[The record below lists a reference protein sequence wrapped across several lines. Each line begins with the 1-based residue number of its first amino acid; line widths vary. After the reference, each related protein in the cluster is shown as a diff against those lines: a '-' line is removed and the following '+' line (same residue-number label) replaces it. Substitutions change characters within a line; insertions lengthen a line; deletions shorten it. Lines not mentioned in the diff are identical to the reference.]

1 MAPPAGPSFWSWEA
15 SSARHPERR
24 ESGLKLHKTEA
35 TAQVLSRRERLAPL
49 LLLPIL
55 LLLGVGSLSV
65 VIRTHSLP
73 GKAYELPLP
82 PPKPEIRFSLESG
95 AYPED
100 AIQVTVTAPEPYRIA
115 CTTDGHRPS
124 LADDCGAS
132 TLSLTLEKEDAG
144 TLLRQKDRLLC
155 SLDTPLL
162 ESAEL
167 PCGRVLRVSLLD
179 PDDRIVASQ
188 TRVYFL
194 GADFAARYPGCLVLS
209 VFAEPEDLLD
219 EDRGILVTGAVYSV
233 WEESEAGRDALRQGE
248 WWLYESNA
256 TQRGRS
262 WERPCT
268 LQLYDGG
275 NHPVLEQAAGIRV
288 AGGSSRRFSQ
298 KSFTLYFRGS
308 YGEKLLRCKLFPG
321 VDAFQ
326 SFTLRAGGNNA
337 EGLKYKDCFLQNLV
351 WDRDLLIPY
360 CRPAIL
366 FLNGE
371 YWGPYLLREKVSAQ
385 MLHDR
390 CGVDRA
396 QVIVIKDGQLEAGR
410 PEDLAAYEALDAF
423 GQKDLSDPQVYA
435 DFCRL
440 MDVQS
445 LADYCALRIYIG
457 DGDWFRE
464 VNDILWRTRDDS
476 CREGRWQ
483 YILHDIGCS
492 AGLYRD
498 ESTDVTT
505 DHFQLALENYPLFAA
520 AMQNEDFRLLFLR
533 SLQQIC
539 SVDFR
544 PERVEEQLQIWDRTW
559 EPLRSDYYLRF
570 QVSPEAW
577 ENEEAATLAFFRAR
591 YDLLLQKVLQWYA
604 QFNEVLPD

>member
-1 MAPPAGPSFWSWEA
+1 M
-15 SSARHPERR
+15 
-24 ESGLKLHKTEA
+24 
-35 TAQVLSRRERLAPL
+35 
-49 LLLPIL
+49 
-55 LLLGVGSLSV
+55 

-100 AIQVTVTAPEPYRIA
+100 AIRVTVTAPVSYRIA
-115 CTTDGHRPS
+115 YTIDGRCPTPEDS
-124 LADDCGAS
+124 CGANA
-132 TLSLTLEKEDAG
+132 LELTLKKEASG
-144 TLLRQKDRLLC
+144 TLLRQRDRLL
-155 SLDTPLL
+155 SPLDTPLL
-162 ESAEL
+162 ESGDL
-167 PCGRVLRVSLLD
+167 PCGRILRVSLLD
-179 PDDRIVASQ
+179 ADDRIAASQ

-209 VFAEPEDLLD
+209 VLAEPEDLLD
-219 EDRGILVTGAVYSV
+219 EERGILVKGAVYSA
-233 WEESEAGRDALRQGE
+233 WEESEEAKDVLLQRQ

-256 TQRGRS
+256 TQRGRE

-275 NHPVLEQAAGIRV
+275 DRPVLEQAAGIRI

-321 VDAFQ
+321 VDALR
-326 SFTLRAGGNNA
+326 SFTLRAGGNNT

-351 WDRDLLIPY
+351 WDRDLLVPF

-371 YWGPYLLREKVSAQ
+371 YWGPYLLREKVSVQ

-396 QVIVIKDGQLEAGR
+396 QVIVVKDGQLEEGR
-410 PEDLAAYEALDAF
+410 PGDLAAYAELSAYAE
-423 GQKDLSDPQVYA
+423 KDLSDPQVYA

-457 DGDWFRE
+457 DGDWRWE

-483 YILHDIGCS
+483 YVLHDIGCS

-533 SLQQIC
+533 SLQQIG